1 MPNQYYASEYQTR
14 GNWGLP
20 RVPVAVLLL
29 RLLLDLRLEDAEGAV
44 FSDAFAGSAE
54 MLTSTVSFEECP
66 APAHGIPYS
75 GLDMATVDLPF
86 LLERGGTGG

>member
-1 MPNQYYASEYQTR
+1 MANQHYASKYQTG

-54 MLTSTVSFEECP
+54 MLTSTVSFQECP
-66 APAHGIPYS
+66 IPAHRNPYS

-86 LLERGGTGG
+86 LFERGGAGG

>member
-1 MPNQYYASEYQTR
+1 MLAEGS
-14 GNWGLP
+14 

-54 MLTSTVSFEECP
+54 M
-66 APAHGIPYS
+66 S

-86 LLERGGTGG
+86 LFERGGAGG